1 MKITSAPIEVG
12 KEFLNGF
19 FEARKQQKHMRENI
33 KIIEEMF
40 PNEDI
45 SQVLKKLDIT
55 DSELKKTEYN
65 ITPFI
70 MK

>member
-1 MKITSAPIEVG
+1 
-12 KEFLNGF
+12 
-19 FEARKQQKHMRENI
+19 
-33 KIIEEMF
+33 MF

-45 SQVLKKLDIT
+45 SEVLKKLDIT
-55 DSELKKTEYN
+55 DSELKLEYN